1 MTGMY
6 KHDSRNGWY
15 QTTLLLGFSM
25 DGTDGID
32 FGYKEIHSFGRKRF
46 FGLGFILYALITYQY
61 GMFLFV

>member
-32 FGYKEIHSFGRKRF
+32 FGYKEIHSFGGCLKIE
-46 FGLGFILYALITYQY
+46 LQK
-61 GMFLFV
+61 